1 MYYVLDVFGAY
12 REHQGVFT
20 DSQVTSAPETMT
32 SSDHHK
38 HQQQQQQQR
47 RQQQHQHQ
55 VADAAAA
62 PPSAS
67 PAGKSR

>member
-38 HQQQQQQQR
+38 HQQQQQQRQ
-47 RQQQHQHQ
+47 QQQHQHQ

>member
-38 HQQQQQQQR
+38 HHQQQQQR

>member
-12 REHQGVFT
+12 RERQGVFT

-38 HQQQQQQQR
+38 HQQQQQR
-47 RQQQHQHQ
+47 HQ

>member
-38 HQQQQQQQR
+38 HQQQQQQR